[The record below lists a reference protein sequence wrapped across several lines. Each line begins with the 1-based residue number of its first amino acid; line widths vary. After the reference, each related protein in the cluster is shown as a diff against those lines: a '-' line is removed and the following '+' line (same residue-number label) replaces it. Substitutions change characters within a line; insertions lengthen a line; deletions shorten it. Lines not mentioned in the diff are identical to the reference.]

1 MRIGSH
7 RASALALLVTG
18 IAAAPAAQ
26 AQSIGY
32 VETLGGA
39 ISPAVSF
46 NSAGGTNTLAPSGN
60 TYVVT
65 LPSLGN
71 SLHSN
76 VQVNAANTN
85 GSGHYCTSG
94 GWFSFN
100 GVDVTADVNCFDIL
114 GNPILADFS
123 LFYQA
128 RTTAPATGKIAF
140 LWANHPTAPSYTPAA
155 HWNFNSTGARNTI
168 NRENT
173 GVYLAFLPGMTA
185 KSGNPQVTAYNR
197 TAVRCEVADWFH
209 NQVGATVSVLCVN
222 SAGLA
227 ADTRF
232 NLSYTIGTNEAAGP
246 AATSLGAYARA
257 NKPDRRNYVPNPV
270 FQFNTVSVDQLTAQR
285 FGPLPGQYSLTV
297 PNPNNIPL
305 KTILGMV
312 TANGQSGEYCNTAGI
327 NVPVGEF
334 YLDLVCYDSS
344 GRPIDT
350 KYVGTFI
357 TSH

>member
-1 MRIGSH
+1 MLIGSH

-232 NLSYTIGTNEAAGP
+232 NLSYTIG
-246 AATSLGAYARA
+246 
-257 NKPDRRNYVPNPV
+257 
-270 FQFNTVSVDQLTAQR
+270 
-285 FGPLPGQYSLTV
+285 
-297 PNPNNIPL
+297 
-305 KTILGMV
+305 
-312 TANGQSGEYCNTAGI
+312 
-327 NVPVGEF
+327 
-334 YLDLVCYDSS
+334 
-344 GRPIDT
+344 
-350 KYVGTFI
+350 
-357 TSH
+357 

>member
-1 MRIGSH
+1 MLIGSH

-18 IAAAPAAQ
+18 IAAATAAQ

-39 ISPAVSF
+39 ISSAVSF
-46 NSAGGTNTLAPSGN
+46 NSAGETNTLAPSGN

-65 LPSLGN
+65 LPGLGN

-85 GSGHYCTSG
+85 GRGHYCTSG
-94 GWFSFN
+94 GWSSSN
-100 GVDVTADVNCFDIL
+100 GVNVTAEVNCFDIS

-140 LWANHPTAPSYTPAA
+140 LWANHPSAPSYTPAA
-155 HWNFNSTGARNTI
+155 HYNFNSTGTRNTVS
-168 NRENT
+168 RQST
-173 GVYLAFLPGMTA
+173 GTYLASLPGMTA
-185 KSGNPQVTAYNR
+185 KGGNPQVTAYNP
-197 TAVRCEVADWFH
+197 AAARCEVTSWSH
-209 NQVGATVSVLCVN
+209 GTVGTTVGVFCVN

-246 AATSLGAYARA
+246 AATSLGAYAWA
-257 NKPDRRNYVPNPV
+257 NNPTHRNYVPNPL

-297 PNPNNIPL
+297 PNPNNIAF

-327 NVPVGEF
+327 NVLDGEF

-344 GRPIDT
+344 GRQIDT